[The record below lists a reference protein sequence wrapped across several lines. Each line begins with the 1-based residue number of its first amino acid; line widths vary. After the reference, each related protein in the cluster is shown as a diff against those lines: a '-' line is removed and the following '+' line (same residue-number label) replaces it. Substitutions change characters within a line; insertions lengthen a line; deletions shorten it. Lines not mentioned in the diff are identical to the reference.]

1 MPGPLEGFKVVEL
14 GLWVAGPS
22 AGAVLADWGAQV
34 VKIEPHDGDPF
45 RGMYLMAA
53 GAELPANPPFELD
66 NRGKRSVALDLGT
79 DDGKRIAHELLE
91 RADVLVTNMRPAAL
105 ARLGFDWPTLSARYP
120 RLVYGL
126 VTGYGE
132 RGPDAAR
139 PSYDVGAFWSRAGIA
154 AALTPPGGDPP
165 FQRGAMGDHTAGMTL
180 AGGISAALL
189 ARTRSGR
196 GQLVSTSLLRVGV
209 YVLGWDTNAALRLGI
224 EATPMTRSWT
234 PNPVISAYRAKDDR
248 WFWLLGLQGQRHWPD
263 LVRAIE
269 RPEWLE
275 DPRFATM
282 RARRENVGEL
292 IPLLDAIFATRTLSE
307 WGEAFDRAGMWWAP
321 VQTTTEVVADP
332 QAEAAGCWVDVPVA
346 EGGTARMVATPI
358 DFSDTTWAP
367 AGGSPEC
374 GQHTEEILLELG
386 FDWDAIGGLKERG
399 AIP

>member
-1 MPGPLEGFKVVEL
+1 MPGPLEGFTVVEL

-22 AGAVLADWGAQV
+22 AGAVLADWGAEV

-45 RGMYLMAA
+45 RGMYLTVA

-66 NRGKRSVALDLGT
+66 NRGKRSIALDLAT
-79 DDGKRIAHELLE
+79 EDGKQVAHELLG
-91 RADVLVTNMRPAAL
+91 RADVFLTNMRPAAL
-105 ARLGFDWPTLSARYP
+105 ARLGLDWPALSARYP

-132 RGPDAAR
+132 HGPDAHR
-139 PSYDVGAFWSRAGIA
+139 PSYDVGAFWARSGIV

-189 ARTRSGR
+189 ARTRTGR

-209 YVLGWDTNAALRLGI
+209 YVLGWDTNATLRLGI
-224 EATPMTRSWT
+224 EAAPMTRAWT
-234 PNPVISAYRAKDDR
+234 PNPVISAYRTKDDK

-263 LVRAIE
+263 LVRAVE

-282 RARRENVGEL
+282 RARREHVGEL
-292 IPLLDAIFATRTLSE
+292 IPLLDALFATRTLAE

-346 EGGTARMVATPI
+346 EGGTARMVATPV
-358 DFSDTTWAP
+358 DFSDTAWAP
-367 AGGSPEC
+367 AGVSPEC
-374 GQHTEEILLELG
+374 GQHTEELLLELG
-386 FDWDAIGGLKERG
+386 HDWEAIGALKEKG
-399 AIP
+399 VIP

>member
-1 MPGPLEGFKVVEL
+1 MPGPLEGFNVVEL

-234 PNPVISAYRAKDDR
+234 PNPVISAYRTKDDR

-282 RARRENVGEL
+282 RTRRENVGEL
-292 IPLLDAIFATRTLSE
+292 IPLLDAVFATRTLAE

-346 EGGTARMVATPI
+346 EGGTARMVATPV
-358 DFSDTTWAP
+358 DFSDTAWAP
-367 AGGSPEC
+367 TGGSPEC

-386 FDWDAIGGLKERG
+386 HDWEAIGALKEKG
-399 AIP
+399 VIP

>member
-1 MPGPLEGFKVVEL
+1 MPGPLEGFTVVEL

-45 RGMYLMAA
+45 RGMYLTAA

-66 NRGKRSVALDLGT
+66 NRGKRSIALDLGCE
-79 DDGKRIAHELLE
+79 DGNRIAHQLLE
-91 RADVLVTNMRPAAL
+91 RADIFITNMRPAAL
-105 ARLGFDWPTLSARYP
+105 ARLGLDWPSLSARYP

-132 RGPDAAR
+132 RGPDAER

-154 AALTPPGGDPP
+154 AALTAPGADPP

-189 ARTRSGR
+189 ARTRTGR

-209 YVLGWDTNAALRLGI
+209 YVLGWDTNATLRLGI
-224 EATPMTRSWT
+224 EATPMTRAWT
-234 PNPVISAYRAKDDR
+234 PNPVISAYRAKDEK

-269 RPEWLE
+269 RPEWLD

-282 RARRENVGEL
+282 RARRENVTEL
-292 IPLLDAIFATRTLSE
+292 IPLLDAVFATRTLAE

-332 QAEAAGCWVDVPVA
+332 QAEAAGCWVEVPVA
-346 EGGTARMVATPI
+346 EGGTARMVATPV
-358 DFSDTTWAP
+358 DFSDTAWAP
-367 AGGSPEC
+367 AGVSPEC
-374 GQHTEEILLELG
+374 GQHTEELLLELG
-386 FDWDAIGGLKERG
+386 HDWEAIGAFKEKG
-399 AIP
+399 VIP